1 MDRKTKVVIKKR
13 APKNKTTGGVTRTM
27 FALAM
32 LFFMLCQW
40 QTKIYFGGNH
50 SCGVVVAMMVFGSLS
65 GLFLLFFLGLLV
77 SKLGD

>member
-13 APKNKTTGGVTRTM
+13 ASKNKVTRGITRIM

-32 LFFMLCQW
+32 LSFMLCQW
-40 QTKIYFGGNH
+40 QTKIYFDGNH
-50 SCGVVVAMMVFGSLS
+50 SFGVVVAMIVFGSLS

-77 SKLGD
+77 SKMGD

>member
-13 APKNKTTGGVTRTM
+13 ATKNKSTRGITWIM
-27 FALAM
+27 FALAI

-50 SCGVVVAMMVFGSLS
+50 SFGVVFPMMVFGSLS

>member
-1 MDRKTKVVIKKR
+1 MDRKTKVIIKKR
-13 APKNKTTGGVTRTM
+13 APKNKATRGITRIM
-27 FALAM
+27 FALAI

-50 SCGVVVAMMVFGSLS
+50 SSEVVVAIMIFSGLS

>member
-13 APKNKTTGGVTRTM
+13 ATKNKSTRGITRIM
-27 FALAM
+27 FALAI

-40 QTKIYFGGNH
+40 QVKVYFGGNH
-50 SCGVVVAMMVFGSLS
+50 SSEVVVAIMIFSGLS

>member
-1 MDRKTKVVIKKR
+1 MDRKTKVAIKKR
-13 APKNKTTGGVTRTM
+13 APKNKTTRGVTRIM
-27 FALAM
+27 FAMAI

-40 QTKIYFGGNH
+40 QTKIYFDGNH
-50 SCGVVVAMMVFGSLS
+50 SFGVVVAMIVFGSLS

>member
-13 APKNKTTGGVTRTM
+13 ASKNKATRGITRIM

-32 LFFMLCQW
+32 LSFMLCQW
-40 QTKIYFGGNH
+40 QTKIYFDGNH
-50 SCGVVVAMMVFGSLS
+50 SFGVVVAMIVFGSLS

-77 SKLGD
+77 SKMGD

>member
-13 APKNKTTGGVTRTM
+13 ATKNKSTRGITRIM
-27 FALAM
+27 FALAI

-40 QTKIYFGGNH
+40 QTKVYFNGNH
-50 SCGVVVAMMVFGSLS
+50 SSEVVVAMVALGSLS

>member
-1 MDRKTKVVIKKR
+1 MDRKTKVVMKKR
-13 APKNKTTGGVTRTM
+13 ATKNKSTRGITRIM
-27 FALAM
+27 FALAI

-50 SCGVVVAMMVFGSLS
+50 SFGVVVAIMIFSGLS

>member
-1 MDRKTKVVIKKR
+1 MDRKAKVVIKKR
-13 APKNKTTGGVTRTM
+13 ATKNKSTRGITRIM
-27 FALAM
+27 FALAI

-50 SCGVVVAMMVFGSLS
+50 SFGVVFPMMVFGSLS

>member
-13 APKNKTTGGVTRTM
+13 ATKNKTTRGITRIM

-40 QTKIYFGGNH
+40 QTKIYFDGNH
-50 SCGVVVAMMVFGSLS
+50 SFWMVVAMIVFGSLS

>member
-13 APKNKTTGGVTRTM
+13 AQKNKATRGITRIM
-27 FALAM
+27 FALAI

-40 QTKIYFGGNH
+40 QTNIYFDGNH
-50 SCGVVVAMMVFGSLS
+50 SFGVVVAMIVFGSLS

-77 SKLGD
+77 RKMGD